1 MHGFFSK
8 ILALGIVASGF
19 FLTGDLSWVI
29 DRVGGW
35 ARGEASQPPA
45 SEPAAKAA
53 EETTAPFPPA
63 EPTAPPS
70 PPTPVAESQAPESTS
85 TGIPAGGIQLP
96 SLVAEEIAV
105 AALRPGDRILART
118 MHELVAF
125 DLIDPLSREAIEHR
139 HALLSADVVT
149 ATALTTPRRVVL
161 PSTIRLGQSAVFTAV
176 AGVGD
181 AAPPPAGSI
190 DALGIERPLD

>member
-1 MHGFFSK
+1 
-8 ILALGIVASGF
+8 
-19 FLTGDLSWVI
+19 VI

-35 ARGEASQPPA
+35 ARGEASQRPASQPTAESPEEAPEEAAAPPA
-45 SEPAAKAA
+45 L
-53 EETTAPFPPA
+53 A
-63 EPTAPPS
+63 EPTAAPPR
-70 PPTPVAESQAPESTS
+70 PTPVAELQPPESTS
-85 TGIPAGGIQLP
+85 TGIPAGGVQLP

>member
-8 ILALGIVASGF
+8 LLALGIVASGF

-35 ARGEASQPPA
+35 ARGEPSQTPA
-45 SEPAAKAA
+45 TQPAAEAA
-53 EETTAPFPPA
+53 EETTPPPAPA
-63 EPTAPPS
+63 EPTAPP
-70 PPTPVAESQAPESTS
+70 PPPAPVAESQAPESTS
-85 TGIPAGGIQLP
+85 TGIPAGGVQLP
-96 SLVAEEIAV
+96 SLMAEEITV
-105 AALRPGDRILART
+105 AALRSGDRILART
-118 MHELVAF
+118 VHELVAF

-139 HALLSADVVT
+139 HALLSVDVVT

-161 PSTIRLGQSAVFTAV
+161 PPTIRIGQPAAFTTV
-176 AGVGD
+176 VGIGD

>member
-35 ARGEASQPPA
+35 ARGEASQRPA
-45 SEPAAKAA
+45 SQPDAKAA

>member
-19 FLTGDLSWVI
+19 YLTGDLSWVI